1 MQLLVMNNTELEDY
15 NMQENK
21 YNSIIISISDIGG
34 MEPFI
39 TPSERNKINKV
50 LFLKFNDTEREDD
63 IGCIENKH
71 IEAIYNFVLDY
82 LDRVDMLIVQ
92 CAKGEGRSS
101 GVAKAIKEV
110 FEIEDS
116 ELDLEYLNY
125 ALNSGFRIP
134 NNLVYEKVL
143 ERFNRE

>member
-1 MQLLVMNNTELEDY
+1 MNNTELEDY

>member
-21 YNSIIISISDIGG
+21 YNSIIISISDVNDR
-34 MEPFI
+34 EPLI
-39 TPSERNKINKV
+39 TPNERNKINKV

-82 LDRVDMLIVQ
+82 LDKVDMLIVQ

-101 GVAKAIKEV
+101 GIAKAIKEV

-116 ELDLEYLNY
+116 ELDIEYLKY
-125 ALNSGFRIP
+125 ALYVGFRVD
-134 NNLVYEKVL
+134 NKLVYKKVL
-143 ERFNRE
+143 EKFNE